1 MKRLLILLAFICV
14 GCGAGVRIDADEI
27 ERWCPQIQASGY
39 YSYGHEWRVSYDS
52 TGTLVLTCSR
62 CGFVSGTAKSQAKP

>member
-27 ERWCPQIQASGY
+27 ERWCPQITASGY
-39 YSYGHEWRVSYDS
+39 YSFGHAWSVSYDS
-52 TGTLVLTCSR
+52 THALVLTCDR
-62 CGFVSGTAKSQAKP
+62 CGFVYGTVKQPEKE